1 MKKTFKL
8 NLPNKN
14 YDRAVDSAK
23 YEIRQY
29 IKREKRKPLPEGV
42 DFWEFDCKF
51 GVDASSA
58 EVVAFSQITALV
70 DEAAKNALEAFYIEI
85 LAKPGHKKAKSEN
98 EDSELAE

>member
-14 YDRAVDSAK
+14 YDRAVESAK

-42 DFWEFDCKF
+42 HFWEFVCKF
-51 GVDASSA
+51 GADESAA
-58 EVVAFSQITALV
+58 EVIAFSQITASI
-70 DEAAKNALEAFYIEI
+70 DDAAANKLDSFYIEI
-85 LAKPGHKKAKSEN
+85 LAKAGYKKVKN
-98 EDSELAE
+98 EETPAD

>member
-8 NLPNKN
+8 NLSNKN
-14 YDRAVDSAK
+14 YDRAVESAK

-51 GVDASSA
+51 GVDAVSA
-58 EVVAFSQITALV
+58 EVIAFSQITACV
-70 DEAAKNALEAFYIEI
+70 DEAAKNVLEAFYIEI
-85 LAKPGHKKAKSEN
+85 LVKAGHKKTKS
-98 EDSELAE
+98 DSEEIQ

>member
-29 IKREKRKPLPEGV
+29 IKREKRKPLPDGV

-51 GVDASSA
+51 GADESSA
-58 EVVAFSQITALV
+58 EVIAFSQITAHI
-70 DEAAKNALEAFYIEI
+70 DESAKNAFDAFYIEI
-85 LAKPGHKKAKSEN
+85 LVKPGYKKTKAESETI
-98 EDSELAE
+98 ESE

>member
-51 GVDASSA
+51 GADAA
-58 EVVAFSQITALV
+58 TAKVIAFSQITTCV

-85 LAKPGHKKAKSEN
+85 LAKSGHKKIKEADENIEISE
-98 EDSELAE
+98 

>member
-42 DFWEFDCKF
+42 HFWEFDCKF
-51 GVDASSA
+51 GADESAA
-58 EVVAFSQITALV
+58 EVIAFSQITTSI
-70 DEAAKNALEAFYIEI
+70 DDAAANKLDSFYIEI
-85 LAKPGHKKAKSEN
+85 LAKEGYKKVKN
-98 EDSELAE
+98 EETPAG